1 MPEEEL
7 LNSSGSDGVEA
18 KCQLCNEAFTAHRY
32 LYTHLSDNHFKQE
45 LDNDLP
51 KSAPWKCPSCK
62 YVGNDPRALRI
73 HYGVR
78 HKVVLQH
85 LASRIGVS
93 ANILKKQGR
102 ILKEL
107 LFKSMLDSQGSWLT

>member
-1 MPEEEL
+1 MPEDEL
-7 LNSSGSDGVEA
+7 QNSGGGDGVEA

-62 YVGNDPRALRI
+62 YLGNDPRALRI

-85 LASRIGVS
+85 LASKIGVS
-93 ANILKKQGR
+93 ANILKKQAR
-102 ILKEL
+102 KNTEL
-107 LFKSMLDSQGSWLT
+107 LFYQLVYSY

>member
-1 MPEEEL
+1 MWSISILIICALYPCL
-7 LNSSGSDGVEA
+7 T
-18 KCQLCNEAFTAHRY
+18 CCRY

-62 YVGNDPRALRI
+62 YLGNDPRALRI

-93 ANILKKQGR
+93 AKLLQKQVR
-102 ILKEL
+102 KLFEL
-107 LFKSMLDSQGSWLT
+107 L